1 MSGKTLPVTTWITST
16 LQHRFVCFKS
26 LANSYNCL
34 SNHNQFTEV
43 SIAGMQLRS
52 AMYIYYQQPEGV
64 NLSLLCCMF
73 FTMVLFLPTCF
84 AYINWVPLAVTVV
97 KIREPLNPA
106 VNSMRVW
113 SASELHA
120 HSCFLY
126 RVDMYFRLLDTDF
139 CLHGK
144 QIQNVFNWMVDCIFN
159 MQYMYTW
166 ITLFTESFRK
176 SLHPKITRY
185 KLLFVRKPLFTW
197 W

>member
-1 MSGKTLPVTTWITST
+1 MSFKPQPVNGGQHCRHASKVRHVYLLST
-16 LQHRFVCFKS
+16 ARGTDLKPFV
-26 LANSYNCL
+26 LHVLYN
-34 SNHNQFTEV
+34 V
-43 SIAGMQLRS
+43 A
-52 AMYIYYQQPEGV
+52 
-64 NLSLLCCMF
+64 
-73 FTMVLFLPTCF
+73 FLPTCF

-139 CLHGK
+139 SLHGK

>member
-26 LANSYNCL
+26 LANFYNCL

-43 SIAGMQLRS
+43 SITGMQVRS
-52 AMYIYYQQPEGV
+52 AMGLKP
-64 NLSLLCCMF
+64 LMLH
-73 FTMVLFLPTCF
+73 VLYNVAFLPTCF

-139 CLHGK
+139 CLHAK
-144 QIQNVFNWMVDCIFN
+144 QIQNVFNWMVDYIFN
-159 MQYMYTW
+159 MQYMYTC

>member
-1 MSGKTLPVTTWITST
+1 
-16 LQHRFVCFKS
+16 
-26 LANSYNCL
+26 
-34 SNHNQFTEV
+34 
-43 SIAGMQLRS
+43 MQVRS

-97 KIREPLNPA
+97 KIREPPNPA

-139 CLHGK
+139 CLHAK
-144 QIQNVFNWMVDCIFN
+144 QIQNVFNWMVDYIFN
-159 MQYMYTW
+159 MQYIHVLLYLLKVSENHYTPKLHDINFCLYAKHYLLDDSIRIYSTLSTW
-166 ITLFTESFRK
+166 ISLSGSFFKNQNKNVHTDRVYMF
-176 SLHPKITRY
+176 LQ
-185 KLLFVRKPLFTW
+185 
-197 W
+197 

>member
-43 SIAGMQLRS
+43 SIAGMQVRS
-52 AMYIYYQQPEGV
+52 AMYIYYQQPEGLI
-64 NLSLLCCMF
+64 LSLLCCMF
-73 FTMVLFLPTCF
+73 FTMHVAFLPTCF

-126 RVDMYFRLLDTDF
+126 RVD
-139 CLHGK
+139 
-144 QIQNVFNWMVDCIFN
+144 N
-159 MQYMYTW
+159 
-166 ITLFTESFRK
+166 
-176 SLHPKITRY
+176 
-185 KLLFVRKPLFTW
+185 
-197 W
+197 

>member
-1 MSGKTLPVTTWITST
+1 MSFKPQPVYGGQHSRHASKVRHVYLLST
-16 LQHRFVCFKS
+16 ARGTELKPLMLHV
-26 LANSYNCL
+26 LYNG
-34 SNHNQFTEV
+34 
-43 SIAGMQLRS
+43 A
-52 AMYIYYQQPEGV
+52 
-64 NLSLLCCMF
+64 
-73 FTMVLFLPTCF
+73 FLPTCF

-126 RVDMYFRLLDTDF
+126 RVDMYFKLLDTDF
-139 CLHGK
+139 CLHAK
-144 QIQNVFNWMVDCIFN
+144 QIQNVFNWMVDYIFN
-159 MQYMYTW
+159 MQYMYTC